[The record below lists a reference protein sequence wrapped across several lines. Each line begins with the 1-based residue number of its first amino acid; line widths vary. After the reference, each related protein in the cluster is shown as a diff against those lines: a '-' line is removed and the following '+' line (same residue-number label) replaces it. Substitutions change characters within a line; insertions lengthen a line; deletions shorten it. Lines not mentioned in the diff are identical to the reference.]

1 MEEKKLDLEKKL
13 KVLEGSQIVTRLKTS
28 TTFVRKTLMLFMM
41 KQQIEIKSE
50 VDAIGVNLTR
60 NLINSL

>member
-13 KVLEGSQIVTRLKTS
+13 KVLEGSQIVTSLKTS

-50 VDAIGVNLTR
+50 VDAIGMNLTR